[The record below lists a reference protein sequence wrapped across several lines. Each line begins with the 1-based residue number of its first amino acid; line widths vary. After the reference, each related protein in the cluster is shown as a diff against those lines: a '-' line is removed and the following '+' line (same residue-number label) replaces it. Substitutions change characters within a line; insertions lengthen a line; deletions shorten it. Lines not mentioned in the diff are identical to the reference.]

1 MEVSQ
6 LLRDTESPCLAK
18 PIEYPVLKYH
28 PEPFELVKLFPLVS
42 PKTTDRAAAAKRVNV
57 ELLTGAAAMRILSPV
72 QLETTAGS
80 SVVPATFMS
89 PE

>member
-1 MEVSQ
+1 M
-6 LLRDTESPCLAK
+6 AK

-42 PKTTDRAAAAKRVNV
+42 PKTADLGAAARRVNV
-57 ELLTGAAAMRILSPV
+57 KLLTSAAATRILSPV
-72 QLETTAGS
+72 QFATMAGS
-80 SVVPATFMS
+80 RVVPATFMS